1 MDLSGKGVTLDNLWT
16 GAMPFGGSIIM
27 MAVDIVL
34 YALLAYYFDN
44 VIPSKKYFIPIQLY
58 FI

>member
-1 MDLSGKGVTLDNLWT
+1 MDLSGKGVNLENLWT
-16 GAMPFGGSIIM
+16 GSMPFGGSIIM

-44 VIPSKKYFIPIQLY
+44 VIPSKSIFKTYL
-58 FI
+58 

>member
-1 MDLSGKGVTLDNLWT
+1 MDLSGKGVNLDNMWT

-34 YALLAYYFDN
+34 YGLLAYYFDN
-44 VIPSKKYFIPIQLY
+44 VIPSKTFY
-58 FI
+58 